1 MHPWYIVK
9 ALLLTVPAESKLLVV
24 VLTTE
29 LEKKALA
36 RSLAAYQVPGDVLIG
51 SSNKIKPSTA
61 TAIELTTWLSL
72 Q

>member
-9 ALLLTVPAESKLLVV
+9 ALLLTVQAESKLLVV

-51 SSNKIKPSTA
+51 SSNKIKPSTE

>member
-1 MHPWYIVK
+1 MK

-24 VLTTE
+24 VLMTE

-51 SSNKIKPSTA
+51 SSNKIKRSTA
-61 TAIELTTWLSL
+61 TSIGLTT
-72 Q
+72 

>member
-1 MHPWYIVK
+1 M
-9 ALLLTVPAESKLLVV
+9 PAESKLLVV
-24 VLTTE
+24 VLMTE

-61 TAIELTTWLSL
+61 TSIELTT
-72 Q
+72 

>member
-1 MHPWYIVK
+1 VK

-24 VLTTE
+24 DLMTG

-61 TAIELTTWLSL
+61 TSIELTT
-72 Q
+72 